1 MSDLLTI
8 HAGHGP
14 YPGRT
19 YGTVDYL
26 NESIEAR
33 KVVRALKNHIAFE
46 DITVNDP
53 NLSQNE
59 VLRELARRAN
69 AKDRQLNISIHL
81 NASANRSATGLEILH
96 WPSET
101 SRKKAEKLSGLIVE
115 NGYITNVRR
124 PVERNNLYFLNNT
137 KAVSLII
144 ECAFCTSLADASV
157 WDADRCAL
165 ILASALKDMFRGLEP
180 ADDKDYSEYEE
191 PDMGK
196 GSDGEPVPYRLYK
209 VQAGAFYNKGNAE
222 KLAEELRSKGYD
234 CFVQMT

>member
-1 MSDLLTI
+1 MSDLLTV

-19 YGTVDYL
+19 YGVVDYL

-33 KVVRALKNHIAFE
+33 KVVRALKKHLAFE
-46 DITVNDP
+46 DITVDDP
-53 NLSQNE
+53 NMTQNE
-59 VLRELARRAN
+59 VLRELVRRAN

-81 NASANRSATGLEILH
+81 NASPNRSATGLEILH
-96 WPSET
+96 WPSER
-101 SRKKAEKLSGLIVE
+101 SRNMAEELSRLIVE
-115 NGYITNVRR
+115 NGYITNVRK
-124 PVERNNLYFLNNT
+124 PVERSNLYFLNNT
-137 KAVSLII
+137 KAISLII
-144 ECAFCTSLADASV
+144 ECAYITSLDDVSV

-165 ILASALKDMFRGLEP
+165 ILAYALKDMFRGLEP

-196 GSDGEPVPYRLYK
+196 GSDGTSVPYRLYK
-209 VQAGAFYNKGNAE
+209 VQVGAFSNRGNAA
-222 KLAEELRSKGYD
+222 KLVEELRSKGYD